1 MERHHGECLLGG
13 RVGVC
18 LVALLPYLRRLSS
31 LSLACKAAYMTC
43 LS

>member
-1 MERHHGECLLGG
+1 MGSVSWWGG

-18 LVALLPYLRRLSS
+18 LVLVALLPYLRWLSS